1 MPLSWQR
8 LYTDGLNIEGPAPRP
23 LERFKV
29 ALGDEGQII
38 VDAGVRFRG
47 ERGEWD
53 KTGRIFKG
61 IKLGF
66 GGYTDY
72 K

>member
-1 MPLSWQR
+1 MAAALHR
-8 LYTDGLNIEGPAPRP
+8 MDLTLRVPAPRP

-29 ALGDEGQII
+29 ALGEEGQII

-53 KTGRIFKG
+53 KAGAFLKV
-61 IKLGF
+61 
-66 GGYTDY
+66 
-72 K
+72 